1 MISNKSITDSWNQNY
16 DRIARKNRTIK
27 NANVFVGFNANIDSV
42 IYVDNSFEK
51 ILKDNN
57 ITKLPTNYT
66 PPAKIETKKDFLD
79 VLLYSVTESKEMEL
93 ITSNTKLTTW
103 IENTFNINENRIG
116 GQAGIMSKFLNS
128 IGCNVVFST
137 PKLSEKMA
145 NLMPKDILVP
155 TKEGLVKLKNAKKS
169 KDTKANYIFE
179 YKSGL
184 TILNKKTKHSDR
196 FILATRPK
204 GIEPRFHEPTTANF
218 LSFFNKIDRAII
230 SGFHALKSENKQEFE
245 KSHIQIEKIKK
256 VNPDLKL
263 HVEDAYITDSRVS
276 EELLDII
283 VAHIHSLGLN
293 EVELANTLKYM
304 HKNKPNKLSTAIKKS
319 NYSLLD
325 CYLGALKLYKKMNLE
340 RLNMHTYNY
349 CLVILS
355 KNYGTSPEKM
365 RDGLLFAILCASAKA
380 SNGEVSSINDIKKVK
395 NNLNEAGINEL
406 KRIHK
411 ELGLCDGFLETGIC
425 DMGDHFLIAV
435 PTKISTKLKSTVG
448 LGDVVS
454 SSAFVYDIL

>member
-1 MISNKSITDSWNQNY
+1 MISTKSITDSWNRNY
-16 DRIARKNRTIK
+16 DRIARKKRNVK

-42 IYVDNSFEK
+42 VYIDNSFEK
-51 ILKDNN
+51 ILLENG
-57 ITKLPTNYT
+57 ITKIPNNYT
-66 PPAKIETKKDFLD
+66 PPEKIETKKEFLE
-79 VLLYSVTESKEMEL
+79 VLLYSVTMSKEMEL
-93 ITSNTKLTTW
+93 ITSNTKLTSW
-103 IENTFNINENRIG
+103 IEDTFNINENRIG
-116 GQAGIMSKFLNS
+116 GQAGIMSKFLDS
-128 IGCNVVFST
+128 IGCRVVFST
-137 PKLSEKMA
+137 PKLSDKMA

-155 TKEGLVKLKNAKKS
+155 TKDGLVRLNKKAKS

-184 TILNKKTKHSDR
+184 SILNKKTAHSDR

-218 LSFFNKIDRAII
+218 LSFFNQIDRAII
-230 SGFHALKSENKQEFE
+230 SGFHAIKAENKQEFE

-256 VNPDLKL
+256 ANPDLKL

-283 VAHIHSLGLN
+283 VTHIHSLGLN
-293 EVELANTLKYM
+293 EVELENTLKYM
-304 HKNKPNKLSTAIKKS
+304 HKTKLSTAMKKN

-325 CYLGALKLYKKMNLE
+325 CYVGATSLYKKMKLE
-340 RLNMHTYNY
+340 RLHMHTYNY

-355 KNYGTSPEKM
+355 KTYDTSPEKM
-365 RDGLLFAILCASAKA
+365 RDGLLFSILCASAKA
-380 SNGEVSSINDIKKVK
+380 SYGEVSSIEDIKKVK
-395 NNLNEAGINEL
+395 NNLNTDGINEI
-406 KRIHK
+406 KKIHK

-435 PTKISTKLKSTVG
+435 PTKISNKLKSTVG